1 MNPEINFYQVDEAIG
16 KSIAPLLLKI
26 LSEKKKV
33 LIFCR
38 EQAQIDEVDGA
49 LWNYGRNKFIPHA
62 SIFDK
67 EFEPKRQPVLL
78 TNKEENLNSADYL
91 VFLDQPSESFI
102 SKFSRVF
109 YFFEEGKN
117 KAKIKPTNAYKKDA
131 GKWVRALQSNS
142 S

>member
-1 MNPEINFYQVDEAIG
+1 MSQEINFYQVDEAIG

-26 LSEKKKV
+26 LGEKKKV

-38 EQAQIDEVDGA
+38 EQNLIQEIDGA

-78 TNKEENLNSADYL
+78 TNKEENLNSSDYL
-91 VFLDQPSESFI
+91 VFLDEPSKAFI
-102 SKFSRVF
+102 SGFSRIF

-117 KAKIKPTNAYKKDA
+117 LAKIKPTNSYKKDA
-131 GKWVRALQSNS
+131 GKWVKLTSK
-142 S
+142 

>member
-1 MNPEINFYQVDEAIG
+1 MKPEINFYQVDETVSKAL
-16 KSIAPLLLKI
+16 APLLLKI

-38 EQAQIDEVDGA
+38 EQNQIKEIDGA

-62 SIFDK
+62 TIFDK
-67 EFEPKRQPVLL
+67 EFEPKRQPVLI
-78 TNKEENLNSADYL
+78 TSKEENQNDADYL
-91 VFLDQPSESFI
+91 VFVDEPSESFI

-117 KAKIKPTNAYKKDA
+117 AAKMKPTKFYKKID
-131 GKWVRALQSNS
+131 GKWVVGK
-142 S
+142 

>member
-1 MNPEINFYQVDEAIG
+1 MSHPEANFYQVDESIG

-38 EQAQIDEVDGA
+38 EQIQIEEIDGA

-67 EFEPKRQPVLL
+67 EFESKRQPVLL

-91 VFLDQPSESFI
+91 VFLDEPSKAFI
-102 SKFSRVF
+102 SEFSRVF

-117 KAKIKPTNAYKKDA
+117 LAKIKPTNFYKKDS
-131 GKWVRALQSNS
+131 GKWVKLTSK
-142 S
+142 